1 MSGVVFRRLDRD
13 LVVER
18 LGAWAADELAAR
30 PDVREAILIG
40 SLARG
45 DWSARSDADVVIV
58 VDRATAPGP
67 FRSPA
72 YLPRRSVGVPVDILV
87 YTSEEV
93 LAWSDRFRA
102 EVSRGIVLYRR
113 PGPARAGEGAQ

>member
-18 LGAWAADELAAR
+18 LRAWAADELAAR

-58 VDRATAPGP
+58 ADRATAPGP
-67 FRSPA
+67 FRGPA

-87 YTSEEV
+87 YTPEEV
-93 LAWSDRFRA
+93 PAWSDRFRA
-102 EVSRGIVLYRR
+102 EVSRGILLYRR
-113 PGPARAGEGAQ
+113 PGPGACW

>member
-1 MSGVVFRRLDRD
+1 MSGVVFRRIDRD

-18 LGAWAADELAAR
+18 LRVWASDELAAR
-30 PDVREAILIG
+30 ADVREAILIG

-58 VDRATAPGP
+58 VDRATTPGP
-67 FRSPA
+67 FRGPT

-93 LAWSDRFRA
+93 QAWSDRFRA
-102 EVSRGIVLYRR
+102 EVSRGVVLYRR
-113 PGPARAGEGAQ
+113 AGTDGGGAPAQ